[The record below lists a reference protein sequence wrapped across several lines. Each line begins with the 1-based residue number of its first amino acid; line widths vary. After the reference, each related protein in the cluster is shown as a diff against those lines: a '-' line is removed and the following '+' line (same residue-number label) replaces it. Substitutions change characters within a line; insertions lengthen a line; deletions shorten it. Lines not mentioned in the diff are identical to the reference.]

1 MEFYRPSSMSL
12 EIWKTVPSHA
22 QHEYNALLANYKSVR
37 NEYNNTRLK
46 KHEAA
51 CLKINK
57 QLKEYEQWL
66 EHIFIPPPPP
76 PEIQDAKSPETACC
90 ICLVKKVN
98 RCLPCGHTLC
108 SECLPKLTE
117 CSCPTCRTAFKMETV
132 KPLYL

>member
-1 MEFYRPSSMSL
+1 MEFFRPS
-12 EIWKTVPSHA
+12 EISAEVWKTVPKHA
-22 QHEYNALLANYKSVR
+22 RLEYNALLTNHKNVYAL
-37 NEYNNTRLK
+37 YNTSGLK
-46 KHEAA
+46 KHLALS
-51 CLKINK
+51 LKINK
-57 QLKEYEQWL
+57 QLKEYHLWL

-76 PEIQDAKSPETACC
+76 PEIPDATSPETACC

-132 KPLYL
+132 KPLFL